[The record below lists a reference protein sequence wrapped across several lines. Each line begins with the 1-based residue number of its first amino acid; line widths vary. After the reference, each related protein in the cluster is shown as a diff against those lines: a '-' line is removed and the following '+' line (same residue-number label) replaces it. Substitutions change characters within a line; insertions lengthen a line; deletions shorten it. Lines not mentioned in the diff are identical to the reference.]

1 MASRLE
7 RLYMSRMMDCDKVE
21 GYLTEVSALL
31 ALGAGGGEAEGE
43 EVKVRVLTVETGVF
57 VDGGDGE

>member
-7 RLYMSRMMDCDKVE
+7 SLYMSRMMDCDKVE